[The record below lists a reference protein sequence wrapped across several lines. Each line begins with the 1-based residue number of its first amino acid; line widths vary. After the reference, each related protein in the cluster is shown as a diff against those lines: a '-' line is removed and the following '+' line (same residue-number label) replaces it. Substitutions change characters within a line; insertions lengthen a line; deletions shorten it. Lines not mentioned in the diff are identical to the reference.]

1 MEGRGPCVSLEIGAV
16 IGQLARASR
25 CGRSYWWA
33 LRAGG
38 SWCSSSEQGQAFGTM
53 DRYNEVKV
61 LLKKWE
67 TTFLQEHQR
76 KPSKTDME
84 EAPEETKKL
93 YREYKALKQA
103 REHQGLPESSSV
115 CQQAAKQT
123 PAMEQAPDSGCWG
136 AHLNR
141 GQTAPRLSPQDRDTL
156 KASAQYFGM
165 KLKVNLGAAIKERPI
180 TLRKSLTPRGK
191 PAVLLLEK
199 SSDNSNQGASPKPP
213 QMPSLRSDKDCVTNS
228 DPNELGD
235 LPPSIL
241 GLAPTILSGGL
252 KPSPEVNKF
261 QQLKQTVAQ
270 RLGSLDPGWLDRCQ
284 GIREKAGERPREESA
299 STSNGRNKDQTKA
312 GPALQANVD
321 RSLHDHS
328 LNQTTGVRAQSLESE
343 NVPALG
349 NCPLGSWKL
358 QKHRDPSRRNRQG
371 AALEGDDLIKGGGDE
386 YRVAVKDE
394 QGTSETQGNGRM
406 DSTLGATEISIAK
419 ERVSKP
425 KNLPKDAHQGAEQEK
440 LGNTSGGEGGASC
453 RTGDGPSQPEKVKA
467 TNKKRQRTATASK
480 DDGAVVPK
488 RRRTN
493 ASARDNPV
501 SMKKKV
507 RGAICEPKPGE
518 SNLEEDGEPVEVKE
532 EKGRDVPMLSENLLG
547 EVEGE
552 GKHKWSSRASICRAP
567 VKKDGNFVRLNLKKK
582 SHVKGYALRGHHLR
596 KQVWKQKWQKKGEWF
611 GGGGKCFDRGSDTC
625 FRCGGTGHWASECK
639 GRGLA
644 PAVDPQLEENSEA
657 IEEETPLPTLEE
669 VARMTNTAYSKISAE
684 SRSGQAGPERAGEG
698 EFDLHMQRPVYEPP
712 APPPPMEPLYGL
724 GQDGKVRETPQEVF
738 RALSELGYSAFR
750 PGQEV
755 AVMRILSGLSTL
767 VVLSTGMGKSL
778 CYQLPAYLYGKRSK
792 CITLVISPLVSLMD
806 DQVSGLPPHLKAVC
820 IHSNMSKSQR
830 EAAIERV
837 KGGKVHVLL
846 LSPEALV
853 GGGRVGSSCLPSAD
867 QLPPVAFACIDE
879 AHCVSEWSHN
889 FRPCYL
895 RLCKV
900 LRDRLGVRC
909 LLGLTATATL
919 ATAQDVAHHLGIQE
933 EEGIAVRS
941 AAVPPNLHL
950 SVSTDRD
957 KDQALVSLLQ
967 GERFGGL
974 DSVIVYCT
982 RREETA
988 RIAALIRTRLQG
1000 VTLRES
1006 MTAEE
1011 QHHDDS
1017 AGKRKKAK
1025 AKKSIRCP
1033 LKWVADSYHGGMCAT
1048 ERRRVQNN
1056 FMCGQLRIVVATVA
1070 FGMGLDKSDVRGI
1083 VHYNMPKNFESY
1095 VQEIGRAGRD
1105 GKPAHCHLF
1114 LDPEGGDLH
1123 ELRRHIYADTVDFF
1137 TIKKLVQKVFSRC
1150 KCLELHRKQQDL
1162 SRGGEVL
1169 DAELMELVGAGKEQA
1184 CRDDRMS
1191 GQQRVCYKHERA
1203 IPVQQTVESLD
1214 IREEGI
1220 ETLLCYL
1227 ELHPQCWVELLHP
1240 TFSSCRVV
1248 CYGGPQQLR
1257 ATAKSSPPI
1266 AVCLARER
1274 LAGVDHTHASS
1285 VEFDVI
1291 ALSDSMGWEVLP
1303 VKRALRQLQWNTQLQ
1318 KGCHGT
1324 GKSGVLVE
1332 FSDLSFH
1339 LRSYGDLTD
1348 QEMDSVCNF
1357 LHHRVTT
1364 RETTTLCQLQA
1375 CFRAFQSVACQASTL
1390 YSERVDKERSSQ
1402 LKALLMDYFEKKP
1415 VLDETELMRREE
1427 EEAEDLSNM
1436 KLREWEGQIRSDIR
1450 NFLSIR
1456 QDEKFSGRAIARIFH
1471 GIGSPCYP
1479 AQVYGRDRRFWRKY
1493 IHFDFNKIMRLA
1505 TEEIIRC
1512 K

>member
-1 MEGRGPCVSLEIGAV
+1 MLLSRGALPIPQGPSPEIYSAMKQPHSLSSANPSWS
-16 IGQLARASR
+16 A
-25 CGRSYWWA
+25 
-33 LRAGG
+33 RAGG
-38 SWCSSSEQGQAFGTM
+38 SCVPNLAVSGRACLAYKQG
-53 DRYNEVKV
+53 
-61 LLKKWE
+61 
-67 TTFLQEHQR
+67 
-76 KPSKTDME
+76 
-84 EAPEETKKL
+84 
-93 YREYKALKQA
+93 
-103 REHQGLPESSSV
+103 
-115 CQQAAKQT
+115 
-123 PAMEQAPDSGCWG
+123 PD
-136 AHLNR
+136 L
-141 GQTAPRLSPQDRDTL
+141 
-156 KASAQYFGM
+156 GM
-165 KLKVNLGAAIKERPI
+165 L
-180 TLRKSLTPRGK
+180 
-191 PAVLLLEK
+191 
-199 SSDNSNQGASPKPP
+199 
-213 QMPSLRSDKDCVTNS
+213 
-228 DPNELGD
+228 
-235 LPPSIL
+235 
-241 GLAPTILSGGL
+241 
-252 KPSPEVNKF
+252 
-261 QQLKQTVAQ
+261 
-270 RLGSLDPGWLDRCQ
+270 
-284 GIREKAGERPREESA
+284 
-299 STSNGRNKDQTKA
+299 
-312 GPALQANVD
+312 
-321 RSLHDHS
+321 
-328 LNQTTGVRAQSLESE
+328 
-343 NVPALG
+343 VPL
-349 NCPLGSWKL
+349 
-358 QKHRDPSRRNRQG
+358 
-371 AALEGDDLIKGGGDE
+371 
-386 YRVAVKDE
+386 
-394 QGTSETQGNGRM
+394 
-406 DSTLGATEISIAK
+406 
-419 ERVSKP
+419 
-425 KNLPKDAHQGAEQEK
+425 
-440 LGNTSGGEGGASC
+440 
-453 RTGDGPSQPEKVKA
+453 
-467 TNKKRQRTATASK
+467 
-480 DDGAVVPK
+480 
-488 RRRTN
+488 
-493 ASARDNPV
+493 
-501 SMKKKV
+501 
-507 RGAICEPKPGE
+507 
-518 SNLEEDGEPVEVKE
+518 
-532 EKGRDVPMLSENLLG
+532 
-547 EVEGE
+547 
-552 GKHKWSSRASICRAP
+552 
-567 VKKDGNFVRLNLKKK
+567 
-582 SHVKGYALRGHHLR
+582 
-596 KQVWKQKWQKKGEWF
+596 QVWKQKWQKKGEWF
-611 GGGGKCFDRGSDTC
+611 GGGGRCFDRGSDTC

-639 GRGLA
+639 GRVPLPVTTSP
-644 PAVDPQLEENSEA
+644 PAFPEA
-657 IEEETPLPTLEE
+657 LHSTVGPFLMACVSPCCAETPEE
-669 VARMTNTAYSKISAE
+669 VF
-684 SRSGQAGPERAGEG
+684 QA
-698 EFDLHMQRPVYEPP
+698 L
-712 APPPPMEPLYGL
+712 
-724 GQDGKVRETPQEVF
+724 T
-738 RALSELGYSAFR
+738 ELGYGAFR

-830 EAAIERV
+830 EAV

-853 GGGRVGSSCLPSAD
+853 GGGRAGSSCLPSAD

-919 ATAQDVAHHLGIQE
+919 ATARDVAHHLGIQE

-988 RIAALIRTRLQG
+988 RIAALIRTCLQG
-1000 VTLRES
+1000 
-1006 MTAEE
+1006 
-1011 QHHDDS
+1011 
-1017 AGKRKKAK
+1017 
-1025 AKKSIRCP
+1025 SIRCP
-1033 LKWVADSYHGGMCAT
+1033 LKWVADSYHGGMSAT

-1114 LDPEGGDLH
+1114 LDPEGRDLH
-1123 ELRRHIYADTVDFF
+1123 ELGRHIYADTVDFF
-1137 TIKKLVQKVFSRC
+1137 TIKKLVQKVFPRC

-1162 SRGGEVL
+1162 RR
-1169 DAELMELVGAGKEQA
+1169 QA
-1184 CRDDRMS
+1184 CQDDGMS

-1214 IREEGI
+1214 VREEGI

-1257 ATAKSSPPI
+1257 ATAKSSPPV
-1266 AVCLARER
+1266 AVWLARER

-1318 KGCHGT
+1318 KGAET
-1324 GKSGVLVE
+1324 SGVLVE

-1357 LHHRVTT
+1357 LHHRVTA

-1375 CFRAFQSVACQASTL
+1375 CFRAFQSVACQARAL
-1390 YSERVDKERSSQ
+1390 YSEGVDEERSSR

-1415 VLDETELMRREE
+1415 ALDETELTRREE
-1427 EEAEDLSNM
+1427 EE
-1436 KLREWEGQIRSDIR
+1436 LREWEGQIRSDIR

-1493 IHFDFNKIMRLA
+1493 IHLDFNKIMRLA
-1505 TEEIIRC
+1505 TEEIIRW

>member
-1 MEGRGPCVSLEIGAV
+1 
-16 IGQLARASR
+16 
-25 CGRSYWWA
+25 
-33 LRAGG
+33 
-38 SWCSSSEQGQAFGTM
+38 M

-67 TTFLQEHQR
+67 MTFLQEHQR

-103 REHQGLPESSSV
+103 REHQGSPESSSV
-115 CQQAAKQT
+115 FQQAAKET
-123 PAMEQAPDSGCWG
+123 PAVEQVPDSGCWG

-141 GQTAPRLSPQDRDTL
+141 GQTAPKLSHQDRDSL

-165 KLKVNLGAAIKERPI
+165 KLKANLGAAIKERPI

-191 PAVLLLEK
+191 PAVPLLEK

-213 QMPSLRSDKDCVTNS
+213 QMPSLKSSKDCVTNA
-228 DPNELGD
+228 DPNESGD
-235 LPPSIL
+235 LLLPPSISR
-241 GLAPTILSGGL
+241 LAPTILSAGL

-284 GIREKAGERPREESA
+284 GIREKVGERSREESA

-312 GPALQANVD
+312 GCALQGNVAQP
-321 RSLHDHS
+321 LHDRS
-328 LNQTTGVRAQSLESE
+328 LNQTTGARAQSLESE
-343 NVPALG
+343 HVPPLG
-349 NCPLGSWKL
+349 NCLLGSWKL
-358 QKHRDPSRRNRQG
+358 QEHQDPSRRNWQG
-371 AALEGDDLIKGGGDE
+371 AALEGDDLIKGGGDDC
-386 YRVAVKDE
+386 RVAVKDE
-394 QGTSETQGNGRM
+394 QGTSETQMNSRM
-406 DSTLGATEISIAK
+406 DSSLGAAEISIAK
-419 ERVSKP
+419 EHISKP
-425 KNLPKDAHQGAEQEK
+425 KNLPKDAHQGAELEK
-440 LGNTSGGEGGASC
+440 LGNAARGEGGASC
-453 RTGDGPSQPEKVKA
+453 RTGDGSSQPKQVKV
-467 TNKKRQRTATASK
+467 TNRKRQRMAMASR
-480 DDGAVVPK
+480 DDGAAGPEDGAVAPK

-493 ASARDNPV
+493 ASAGDNPV
-501 SMKKKV
+501 SVKKKA
-507 RGAICEPKPGE
+507 RGAVCEPKPGE
-518 SNLEEDGEPVEVKE
+518 NNLEEDGESVEAKE
-532 EKGRDVPMLSENLLG
+532 EKGRNVPMLSENLLG

-552 GKHKWSSRASICRAP
+552 GKHKWSSRASVCRAP
-567 VKKDGNFVRLNLKKK
+567 PKKDGNFVRLNLKKK
-582 SHVKGYALRGHHLR
+582 SHVKGYALRGHRLR
-596 KQVWKQKWQKKGEWF
+596 KQVWKQKWQKKSEWF
-611 GGGGKCFDRGSDTC
+611 GGGGRCFDRSSDTC

-639 GRGLA
+639 GRELG
-644 PAVDPQLEENSEA
+644 PAVGPQPEENSEA
-657 IEEETPLPTLEE
+657 IEEEMPLPTLEE

-684 SRSGQAGPERAGEG
+684 SRSSQAGPERAGEE

-712 APPPPMEPLYGL
+712 TPPPPMEPLYGL
-724 GQDGKVRETPQEVF
+724 GQDGKVRETPEEVF
-738 RALSELGYSAFR
+738 QALAELGYSAFR
-750 PGQEV
+750 QGQEV

-778 CYQLPAYLYGKRSK
+778 CYQLPAYLYAKRSK

-806 DQVSGLPPHLKAVC
+806 DQVSGLPPDLKAVC

-830 EAAIERV
+830 EAAVERV

-919 ATAQDVAHHLGIQE
+919 ATARDVAHHLGIQE

-957 KDQALVSLLQ
+957 KDQ
-967 GERFGGL
+967 
-974 DSVIVYCT
+974 
-982 RREETA
+982 
-988 RIAALIRTRLQG
+988 
-1000 VTLRES
+1000 
-1006 MTAEE
+1006 
-1011 QHHDDS
+1011 
-1017 AGKRKKAK
+1017 
-1025 AKKSIRCP
+1025 
-1033 LKWVADSYHGGMCAT
+1033 
-1048 ERRRVQNN
+1048 
-1056 FMCGQLRIVVATVA
+1056 
-1070 FGMGLDKSDVRGI
+1070 
-1083 VHYNMPKNFESY
+1083 
-1095 VQEIGRAGRD
+1095 
-1105 GKPAHCHLF
+1105 
-1114 LDPEGGDLH
+1114 
-1123 ELRRHIYADTVDFF
+1123 
-1137 TIKKLVQKVFSRC
+1137 
-1150 KCLELHRKQQDL
+1150 
-1162 SRGGEVL
+1162 GGEVL
-1169 DAELMELVGAGKEQA
+1169 DAEMMELMRASEEQA

-1203 IPVQQTVESLD
+1203 IPMQQTVESLD

-1227 ELHPQCWVELLHP
+1227 ELHPQCWVEMLHP

-1257 ATAKSSPPI
+1257 ATAKSSPPV

-1303 VKRALRQLQWNTQLQ
+1303 VKRALRQLQWSTQLQ

-1324 GKSGVLVE
+1324 GKSGILVE
-1332 FSDLSFH
+1332 FGNLSFH

-1348 QEMDSVCNF
+1348 REIDSVCNF
-1357 LHHRVTT
+1357 LHHRVTA
-1364 RETTTLCQLQA
+1364 RETATLCQLQA
-1375 CFRAFQSVACQASTL
+1375 CFRAFQSVACQASAL
-1390 YSERVDKERSSQ
+1390 YSERVDKERSSR

-1415 VLDETELMRREE
+1415 ALDETELMCRED
-1427 EEAEDLSNM
+1427 EEAEDLNNI
-1436 KLREWEGQIRSDIR
+1436 KLQEWEGQIRSDIR

-1493 IHFDFNKIMRLA
+1493 IHFDFNRIMRLA

>member
-1 MEGRGPCVSLEIGAV
+1 MNP
-16 IGQLARASR
+16 Q
-25 CGRSYWWA
+25 
-33 LRAGG
+33 
-38 SWCSSSEQGQAFGTM
+38 T
-53 DRYNEVKV
+53 
-61 LLKKWE
+61 
-67 TTFLQEHQR
+67 
-76 KPSKTDME
+76 
-84 EAPEETKKL
+84 
-93 YREYKALKQA
+93 
-103 REHQGLPESSSV
+103 
-115 CQQAAKQT
+115 AKQ
-123 PAMEQAPDSGCWG
+123 S
-136 AHLNR
+136 
-141 GQTAPRLSPQDRDTL
+141 RL
-156 KASAQYFGM
+156 
-165 KLKVNLGAAIKERPI
+165 
-180 TLRKSLTPRGK
+180 LR
-191 PAVLLLEK
+191 
-199 SSDNSNQGASPKPP
+199 
-213 QMPSLRSDKDCVTNS
+213 
-228 DPNELGD
+228 
-235 LPPSIL
+235 
-241 GLAPTILSGGL
+241 
-252 KPSPEVNKF
+252 
-261 QQLKQTVAQ
+261 
-270 RLGSLDPGWLDRCQ
+270 
-284 GIREKAGERPREESA
+284 
-299 STSNGRNKDQTKA
+299 
-312 GPALQANVD
+312 
-321 RSLHDHS
+321 
-328 LNQTTGVRAQSLESE
+328 RA
-343 NVPALG
+343 
-349 NCPLGSWKL
+349 
-358 QKHRDPSRRNRQG
+358 
-371 AALEGDDLIKGGGDE
+371 
-386 YRVAVKDE
+386 
-394 QGTSETQGNGRM
+394 
-406 DSTLGATEISIAK
+406 
-419 ERVSKP
+419 
-425 KNLPKDAHQGAEQEK
+425 
-440 LGNTSGGEGGASC
+440 
-453 RTGDGPSQPEKVKA
+453 
-467 TNKKRQRTATASK
+467 
-480 DDGAVVPK
+480 
-488 RRRTN
+488 
-493 ASARDNPV
+493 
-501 SMKKKV
+501 
-507 RGAICEPKPGE
+507 
-518 SNLEEDGEPVEVKE
+518 
-532 EKGRDVPMLSENLLG
+532 
-547 EVEGE
+547 
-552 GKHKWSSRASICRAP
+552 
-567 VKKDGNFVRLNLKKK
+567 
-582 SHVKGYALRGHHLR
+582 
-596 KQVWKQKWQKKGEWF
+596 VWKQKWQKKGEWF
-611 GGGGKCFDRGSDTC
+611 GGGGRCFDRGSDTC
-625 FRCGGTGHWASECK
+625 FRCGGAGHWASECK
-639 GRGLA
+639 GRGK
-644 PAVDPQLEENSEA
+644 
-657 IEEETPLPTLEE
+657 TFYLPCP
-669 VARMTNTAYSKISAE
+669 
-684 SRSGQAGPERAGEG
+684 AGP
-698 EFDLHMQRPVYEPP
+698 RPVYEPP

-724 GQDGKVRETPQEVF
+724 GQDGKVRETPEEVF
-738 RALSELGYSAFR
+738 QALAELGYSAFR

-778 CYQLPAYLYGKRSK
+778 CYQLPAYLYAKRSK

-830 EAAIERV
+830 EAV

-853 GGGRVGSSCLPSAD
+853 GGGRAGSSCLPSAD

-879 AHCVSEWSHN
+879 VHCVSEWSHN

-919 ATAQDVAHHLGIQE
+919 ATAQDVAHHLGIRE

-950 SVSTDRD
+950 SVSTNRD

-1000 VTLRES
+1000 
-1006 MTAEE
+1006 
-1011 QHHDDS
+1011 
-1017 AGKRKKAK
+1017 
-1025 AKKSIRCP
+1025 SIRCP
-1033 LKWVADSYHGGMCAT
+1033 LKWIADSYHSGMSAI

-1070 FGMGLDKSDVRGI
+1070 FGMGLDKSYVRGI

-1137 TIKKLVQKVFSRC
+1137 TIKKLVQKVFPRC

-1162 SRGGEVL
+1162 SR
-1169 DAELMELVGAGKEQA
+1169 QA
-1184 CRDDRMS
+1184 CRDDGMS

-1203 IPVQQTVESLD
+1203 IPMQQTVESLD

-1227 ELHPQCWVELLHP
+1227 ELHPQCWVEMLHP

-1257 ATAKSSPPI
+1257 ATAQSSPPV
-1266 AVCLARER
+1266 AVCLAQER

-1303 VKRALRQLQWNTQLQ
+1303 VKRALRQLQWS
-1318 KGCHGT
+1318 CHGT
-1324 GKSGVLVE
+1324 GNSGILVE
-1332 FSDLSFH
+1332 FGNLSFH

-1357 LHHRVTT
+1357 LHHRVTA
-1364 RETTTLCQLQA
+1364 RETATLCQLQA
-1375 CFRAFQSVACQASTL
+1375 SVGNPAPLCTPQTL
-1390 YSERVDKERSSQ
+1390 Q
-1402 LKALLMDYFEKKP
+1402 
-1415 VLDETELMRREE
+1415 
-1427 EEAEDLSNM
+1427 
-1436 KLREWEGQIRSDIR
+1436 EWEGQIRSDIR

-1493 IHFDFNKIMRLA
+1493 IHFDFTRIMRLA